1 MLQPAAVGMAD
12 PSRPR
17 MPLNFILPA
26 RPSTVAESGLELV
39 LLEELTLRHIVASGT
54 ISGADLA
61 KRLHLLLAGIV
72 EEAVNSLRRDGLVD
86 YQSGSANN
94 AVLGLAAMRLRA
106 TERGTQ
112 VDRLARERSAYIGPA
127 PVSLG
132 AYERMLRQQAMS
144 GRAAPRADV
153 YHAVGHLV
161 LGNDIID
168 RLGAGL
174 VSGGPILLHGPAGN
188 GKTTIAASIARMF
201 AGAVVVPHAVVIDGH
216 IMRVLDP
223 SIHRPTSLD
232 PSAAGKL
239 DDRWVYCQV
248 PFVRASIELEMHQ
261 FDLRFNRERLYY
273 DCPLQLK
280 AAGGVL
286 LLDDLGTRSGSIED
300 VLMRCIEPLAKGIDY
315 LTTVDGQQIAF
326 PFTALVTFATSM
338 EPAEILTERLLRQI
352 PCKIAIV
359 DPTREQ
365 FSELVR
371 RACQLAGVEYLH
383 AGFEYLFERC
393 YARRGRA
400 LRACHP
406 AQLMRLL
413 VGAARYFEM
422 APQLVPQLIDVAA
435 DLYFS

>member
-54 ISGADLA
+54 INGADLA
-61 KRLHLLLAGIV
+61 KRLHLSLAGIV

-161 LGNDIID
+161 LGNDTID

-201 AGAVVVPHAVVIDGH
+201 AGAVVVPHAVVID
-216 IMRVLDP
+216 RCR
-223 SIHRPTSLD
+223 S
-232 PSAAGKL
+232 SA
-239 DDRWVYCQV
+239 
-248 PFVRASIELEMHQ
+248 PAS
-261 FDLRFNRERLYY
+261 
-273 DCPLQLK
+273 
-280 AAGGVL
+280 
-286 LLDDLGTRSGSIED
+286 SS
-300 VLMRCIEPLAKGIDY
+300 RCIS
-315 LTTVDGQQIAF
+315 LTCDSIASACIM
-326 PFTALVTFATSM
+326 TARCSS
-338 EPAEILTERLLRQI
+338 RRQ
-352 PCKIAIV
+352 A
-359 DPTREQ
+359 
-365 FSELVR
+365 
-371 RACQLAGVEYLH
+371 AC
-383 AGFEYLFERC
+383 C
-393 YARRGRA
+393 
-400 LRACHP
+400 C
-406 AQLMRLL
+406 
-413 VGAARYFEM
+413 
-422 APQLVPQLIDVAA
+422 
-435 DLYFS
+435 STT